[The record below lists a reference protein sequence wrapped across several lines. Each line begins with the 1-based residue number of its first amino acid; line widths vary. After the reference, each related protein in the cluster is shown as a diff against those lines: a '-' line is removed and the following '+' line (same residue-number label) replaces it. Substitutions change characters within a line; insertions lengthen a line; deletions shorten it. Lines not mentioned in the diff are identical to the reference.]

1 MTGALCLTP
10 THARP
15 VVQLTPD
22 EIASRAHMATQSSR
36 NRLSI
41 FEKLTRQIHVLFHAP
56 IDGSEP
62 LAFPQHVAS
71 LAKAYRSLD
80 LPKVSDVNR
89 KIVRNELSQLY
100 KSAREGLEIPE
111 AMRAIHA
118 ELFDAADATFKQP
131 VTAIEDGQLVSRTN
145 VEALFNQIVHPAQQ
159 VGAIARA
166 RAFLFAA
173 CERRAVR
180 GESLD
185 PMSFVRALLLQA
197 QLPRGRTID
206 SCSHSVP
213 SCSTSCTHRSSRQ
226 SGTPGLPSSAD
237 SSGAWTA

>member
-1 MTGALCLTP
+1 M
-10 THARP
+10 
-15 VVQLTPD
+15 QLTPD